1 MTESTQ
7 ALVATAVRELIG
19 AHTQA
24 QDAGRADDI
33 VELYTPDGVLEV
45 PGFGEI
51 AGHDAL
57 RKAFLGWAPTQ
68 PQRHL
73 VANTLITSATE
84 EQATA
89 TSDVAFFQ
97 RGESGWSV
105 QVLGRYEDILR
116 FHGGAWRFHKRT
128 TTYQA

>member
-1 MTESTQ
+1 
-7 ALVATAVRELIG
+7 
-19 AHTQA
+19 
-24 QDAGRADDI
+24 
-33 VELYTPDGVLEV
+33 
-45 PGFGEI
+45 
-51 AGHDAL
+51 
-57 RKAFLGWAPTQ
+57 
-68 PQRHL
+68 QRHL

-105 QVLGRYEDILR
+105 QVLGRYEDTLR
-116 FHGGAWRFHKRT
+116 LHGGAWRFHKRT